1 MGITAP
7 NNPVKTSAPVITKQI
22 TKESTALGMVITAK
36 DRLGYYIGSQT
47 GLEEPIPGTR
57 VSLVY
62 ENGEKLDG
70 VIRKVTNGYFS
81 VTTDRPFSKTI
92 EGGVIL
98 KK

>member
-1 MGITAP
+1 M
-7 NNPVKTSAPVITKQI
+7 
-22 TKESTALGMVITAK
+22 
-36 DRLGYYIGSQT
+36 
-47 GLEEPIPGTR
+47 R

-81 VTTDRPFSKTI
+81 VTADRPFTKTI

-98 KK
+98 KNK